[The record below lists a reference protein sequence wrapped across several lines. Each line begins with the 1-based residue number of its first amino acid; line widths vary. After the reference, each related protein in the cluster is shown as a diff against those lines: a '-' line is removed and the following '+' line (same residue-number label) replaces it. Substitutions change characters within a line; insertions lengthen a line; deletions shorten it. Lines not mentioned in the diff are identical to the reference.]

1 MMSSRTFFVAM
12 LALVCGVSA
21 SVGVNH
27 LRQTAAP
34 KKPDVIVVP
43 VAAVAIKRGD
53 EVTEAML
60 VGREWPKS
68 LVPAGAILKKDD
80 IVGKIA
86 MVPLAKDEPIF
97 SGKIGNSPR
106 FSGLVKEG
114 MRAYTILTP
123 NDSSLVA
130 GLVEPGDKVDV
141 LYTDNT
147 DKLLTGGASTVPL
160 MQNIEVMAI
169 GQIVDPSES
178 REKTGRKMRS
188 VTLAVPLEMASM
200 LALAQEMGT
209 LHLALRSEQDQ
220 ATADV
225 SAVTLTELLRTAY
238 PALFGIQDEES
249 GPVVPI
255 SATVAAKP
263 NQPTQIAVRTLR
275 GAMRSTMVMRAS
287 GMPNS
292 SVYLDGQAGGP
303 SSSPFPWTL
312 PDAFP
317 WFGNDEGST
326 Q

>member
-1 MMSSRTFFVAM
+1 M

-43 VAAVAIKRGD
+43 VAAIAIKRGD
-53 EVTEAML
+53 EVTESML
-60 VGREWPKS
+60 VGREWPKA
-68 LVPAGAILKKDD
+68 LVPAGAILKKDE
-80 IVGKIA
+80 IIGKIA

-130 GLVEPGDKVDV
+130 GLVEPGDKVDI

-147 DKLLTGGASTVPL
+147 DRLLTGGASTVPL

-178 REKTGRKMRS
+178 REKSGRKMRS
-188 VTLAVPLEMASM
+188 VTLLVPLEMASM

-225 SAVTLTELLRTAY
+225 AAVTLTELLRTAY
-238 PALFGIQDEES
+238 PALFGKDEDDEP
-249 GPVVPI
+249 GKVVPI
-255 SATVAAKP
+255 SAALAAPAKP
-263 NQPTQIAVRTLR
+263 SEPTQIAVRTLR

-287 GMPNS
+287 GTNGR
-292 SVYLDGQAGGP
+292 VYLDGRAGA
-303 SSSPFPWTL
+303 SASPFPWTL
-312 PDAFP
+312 PDGLP
-317 WFGNDEGST
+317 WFGGDEGSS